1 MKLQIRENSAI
12 LEGYICV
19 SERNSNVLVRQ
30 GKQFIEQVKSG
41 VFNRSLDN
49 AENVYLLKN
58 HDYNSKLGSI
68 KDGNLEL
75 REDSIGL
82 HFKAK
87 LDTTSDVV
95 QRAMLED
102 VYCSFGFI
110 PKKQTIKEID
120 GMEHRYIEDMELR
133 EVSLLIGR
141 KPAYSCCLVESRG
154 ESEEVEIRSLD
165 KIDVE
170 DTREKV
176 EVNNYKDY
184 ILQRKQIELL
194 KLKI

>member
-1 MKLQIRENSAI
+1 MKLQIRDNNAI

-19 SERNSNVLVRQ
+19 AERNSNVLVRQ

-41 VFNRSLDN
+41 VFNRALDN
-49 AENVYLLKN
+49 ADNVYLLKN

-87 LDTTSDVV
+87 LDTYDDVV
-95 QRAMLED
+95 QRAMTED
-102 VYCSFGFI
+102 IYCSFGFI
-110 PKKQTIKEID
+110 PRKQEVRDID
-120 GMEHRYIEDMELR
+120 GMEHRYIEEMDLR
-133 EVSLLIGR
+133 EVTLLVGIN
-141 KPAYSCCLVESRG
+141 PAYSCCLVETRG
-154 ESEEVEIRSLD
+154 EIEEVEIRSLD
-165 KIDVE
+165 KITVE

-176 EVNNYKDY
+176 EVINDKDY
-184 ILQRKQIELL
+184 TLQRKQIELL
-194 KLKI
+194 KLKK